1 MQTTIL
7 STSEPDAIART
18 AAAARA
24 GGLVVIPTDTVYG
37 VGCTVWEESVI
48 RRLYAAKLRPL
59 HKAIPVLLADET
71 DLEKIVAAVPPMA
84 QKLITR
90 FWPGPLTIVLPKRSH
105 LPPALSPSATVAVRM
120 PDHDAARA
128 VIRAAG
134 GVMAVTSAN
143 ASGSP
148 PALNAAAAYNA
159 LAGRVKIILD
169 DGRAPVGEPSTVLDL
184 SGNEPRI
191 LRPGPLTLADLVV
204 HQ

>member
-7 STSEPDAIART
+7 STSEIDAISQT

-24 GGLVVIPTDTVYG
+24 GHLVVIPTDTVYG
-37 VGCTVWEESVI
+37 VGCTVWEEAVI
-48 RRLYAAKLRPL
+48 RRLYAAKMRPL
-59 HKAIPVLLADET
+59 HKAIPVLLADHA
-71 DLEKIVAAVPPMA
+71 DLKKIVAAVPPLA
-84 QKLITR
+84 KALIDR
-90 FWPGPLTIVLPKRSH
+90 FWPGPLTIVLPKRDH
-105 LPPALSPSATVAVRM
+105 LPPVLSPHNTVAVRM
-120 PDHDAARA
+120 PNHPAARA

-134 GVMAVTSAN
+134 GAMAVTSAN

-159 LAGRVKIILD
+159 LAGRVKVVLD

-184 SGNEPRI
+184 SGNEPKI